1 MDIEQIY
8 NEYFKMVYKY
18 LICLTHNKEIAEDLA
33 QETFCKAIKSIEH
46 FKGECKISVWL
57 CEIAKNL
64 WFNELRRT
72 KKISSIEIEEESIDV
87 LYNIEEEFLMKQ
99 DLELLYSKIQKLDN
113 SVREI
118 FYMKLFSNLTFKQIG
133 EIKGKSEVWARVNF
147 YRGKQRLKEV
157 DENEREKRM

>member
-8 NEYFKMVYKY
+8 NDYFKIVYKY

-33 QETFCKAIKSIEH
+33 QETFYKAIKNINH
-46 FKGECKISVWL
+46 FRGECKISVWL

-64 WFNELRRT
+64 WFNELRKM
-72 KKISSIEIEEESIDV
+72 KKLSSLEIEESVDV

-99 DLELLYSKIQKLDN
+99 DLEQLYNKIQKLDN
-113 SVREI
+113 TVREI
-118 FYMKLFSNLTFKQIG
+118 FYLKLFSNLTFKQIG

-147 YRGKQRLKEV
+147 YRGKQKLKEV
-157 DENEREKRM
+157 DGNE

>member
-1 MDIEQIY
+1 MNIEQIY

-33 QETFCKAIKSIEH
+33 QETFCKAIKNINH
-46 FKGECKISVWL
+46 FRGECKISVWL

-64 WFNELRRT
+64 WFNELRKM
-72 KKISSIEIEEESIDV
+72 KKMSSLEIEEAIDV

-99 DLELLYSKIQKLDN
+99 DLELLYSRIKKLDD

>member
-33 QETFCKAIKSIEH
+33 QETFCKAIKSIQH
-46 FKGECKISVWL
+46 FRGECKISVWL

-64 WFNELRRT
+64 WFNELRKM
-72 KKISSIEIEEESIDV
+72 KKVSSLDMVDDIDI
-87 LYNIEEEFLMKQ
+87 LYNIEEEFLKKQ
-99 DLELLYSKIQKLDN
+99 DLEQLYNKIQKLDET
-113 SVREI
+113 VREI

-147 YRGKQRLKEV
+147 YRGKQKLKEV
-157 DENEREKRM
+157 DENE

>member
-1 MDIEQIY
+1 MNIEQIY

-33 QETFCKAIKSIEH
+33 QETFCKAIKNINY
-46 FKGECKISVWL
+46 FRGECKISVWL

-64 WFNELRRT
+64 WFNELRKM
-72 KKISSIEIEEESIDV
+72 KKISSLEIEEAIDV

-99 DLELLYSKIQKLDN
+99 DLELLYSRIKKLDD

>member
-1 MDIEQIY
+1 MNVEQIY
-8 NEYFKMVYKY
+8 QEQFDIVYRY
-18 LICLTHNKEIAEDLA
+18 LICLTHNKEIAEDLT
-33 QETFCKAIKSIEH
+33 QETFCKAIKNINN
-46 FKGECKISVWL
+46 FQGKCKISVWL

-64 WFNELRRT
+64 WFNELRKM

-147 YRGKQRLKEV
+147 YRGKQRIKEV
-157 DENEREKRM
+157 KGNERKKRM